1 MHNLHTYICAFKN
14 ETFDIFKVLLYA
26 IFTKI
31 FYVFFVFCTGCIVFT
46 ARRRHNDEMKKTVTI
61 QDIANTLGMSRNTVS
76 KALNGKHVPVKTRNA
91 VISAAIEMGY
101 KGYKMAAASEG
112 SLGHRR
118 FVILSTRLLMNITFF
133 ISVLRGIEESLMDYD
148 IDLVQF
154 SITNPA
160 SFTKFKRYLADAKV
174 DGIICME
181 FFEPDYITQLLEQ
194 GIPLVFFDFPLL
206 ESSPR
211 GGYDIILP
219 ESEMAVKR
227 YCMQLIREEGCKTF
241 GFVGDYRHCRSFY
254 ERFVGMR
261 EALFLSGLPVDLKYS
276 ILEDDSIGYTPEN
289 LVQMLDQLSGLPDC
303 FIAANDAIALNLM
316 AALKSRKVHIP
327 RDVKVVGFDNNPK
340 IKQVTPLLT
349 SFNVDKIAL
358 GKKLT
363 TLLLDR
369 VANPTQA
376 NQVIH
381 IMTKVIVRG
390 ST

>member
-1 MHNLHTYICAFKN
+1 
-14 ETFDIFKVLLYA
+14 
-26 IFTKI
+26 
-31 FYVFFVFCTGCIVFT
+31 
-46 ARRRHNDEMKKTVTI
+46 MKKTVTI

-76 KALNGKHVPVKTRNA
+76 KALNGKHVPIKTRNA
-91 VISAAIEMGY
+91 VIAAAIEMGY

-181 FFEPDYITQLLEQ
+181 FFEPAYISELLEQ

-206 ESSPR
+206 ETTPR

-227 YCMQLIREEGCKTF
+227 YCMQLIREDDCKTF

-261 EALFLSGLPVDLKYS
+261 EALFLSGLPVDLQYS
-276 ILEDDSIGYTPEN
+276 ILEDDSVGYTPEN
-289 LVQMLDQLSGLPDC
+289 LSKLLDQLPGLPDC
-303 FIAANDAIALNLM
+303 FVAANDSIAINMM
-316 AALKSRKVHIP
+316 AALKSKKINVP
-327 RDVKVVGFDNNPK
+327 KDVKVVGFDNSPRAKNVNP
-340 IKQVTPLLT
+340 QLT
-349 SFNVDKIAL
+349 SFNVDKVAL
-358 GKKLT
+358 GKKIT
-363 TLLLDR
+363 ALLQDR
-369 VANPTQA
+369 VANPSQA
-376 NQVIH
+376 NQI
-381 IMTKVIVRG
+381 IYITSKVIVRG
-390 ST
+390 TT

>member
-1 MHNLHTYICAFKN
+1 
-14 ETFDIFKVLLYA
+14 
-26 IFTKI
+26 
-31 FYVFFVFCTGCIVFT
+31 
-46 ARRRHNDEMKKTVTI
+46 MKKTVTI

-76 KALNGKHVPVKTRNA
+76 KALNGKHVPIKTRNA
-91 VISAAIEMGY
+91 IIAAAIEMGY

-181 FFEPDYITQLLEQ
+181 FFEPAYISELLEQ

-206 ESSPR
+206 ETTPR

-227 YCMQLIREEGCKTF
+227 YCMQLIREDDCKTF

-261 EALFLSGLPVDLKYS
+261 EALFLSGLPVDLQYS
-276 ILEDDSIGYTPEN
+276 ILEDDSVGYTPEN
-289 LVQMLDQLSGLPDC
+289 LSKLLDQLPGLPDC
-303 FIAANDAIALNLM
+303 FVAANDSIAINMM
-316 AALKSRKVHIP
+316 AALKSKKINVP
-327 RDVKVVGFDNNPK
+327 KDVKVVGFDNSPRAKNVNP
-340 IKQVTPLLT
+340 QLT
-349 SFNVDKIAL
+349 SFNVDKVAL
-358 GKKLT
+358 GKKIT
-363 TLLLDR
+363 ALLQDR
-369 VANPTQA
+369 VANPSQA
-376 NQVIH
+376 NQI
-381 IMTKVIVRG
+381 IYITSKVIVRG
-390 ST
+390 TT

>member
-1 MHNLHTYICAFKN
+1 
-14 ETFDIFKVLLYA
+14 
-26 IFTKI
+26 
-31 FYVFFVFCTGCIVFT
+31 
-46 ARRRHNDEMKKTVTI
+46 MKKAVTI
-61 QDIANTLGMSRNTVS
+61 QDIADTLGMSRNTVS

-101 KGYKMAAASEG
+101 KGYKLAATSEG

-289 LVQMLDQLSGLPDC
+289 LAQMLDQLPELPDC
-303 FIAANDAIALNLM
+303 FIAANDSIALNLI

-327 RDVKVVGFDNNPK
+327 RDVKVVGFDNSPR

-358 GKKLT
+358 GRKLT

-381 IMTKVIVRG
+381 IMSKVIVRG